1 MVVWGV
7 GELGPPGVLTLF
19 TRLILNFWMVFGPRN
34 DSANGSMIWNY
45 YYVGN
50 FQHFLGICYFFRI
63 SDIFIIFHSFLKH
76 KKFYYI
82 LGRERIALISSTS
95 LPVHFE

>member
-7 GELGPPGVLTLF
+7 GGVGTP
-19 TRLILNFWMVFGPRN
+19 RGLNIIYKIDSKFLDGFGPRN